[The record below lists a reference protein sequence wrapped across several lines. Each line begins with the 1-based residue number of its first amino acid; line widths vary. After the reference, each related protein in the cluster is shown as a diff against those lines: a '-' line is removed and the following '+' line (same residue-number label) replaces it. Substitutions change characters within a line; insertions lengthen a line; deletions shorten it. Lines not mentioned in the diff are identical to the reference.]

1 MGPGPF
7 TSPACD
13 YFYRGNTDSGEFDP
27 AFFRADLWIERL
39 TVSPSADVVTDA
51 SVWHGKL
58 GSTGA
63 TFTFA
68 VRGAQYAPVT

>member
-7 TSPACD
+7 TSPD
-13 YFYRGNTDSGEFDP
+13 YDCFFRGDTDSGGFDT

-63 TFTFA
+63 TVTFA
-68 VRGAQYAPVT
+68 VRGARHAPVT